1 MSVEELV
8 RSPVFAKLPTE
19 LTLSASPFFERREL
33 RAGTTLWYEEH
44 LANELAVVISGGL
57 RAKVGVQEVG
67 EIRAGELVG
76 ETSVFITEP
85 RSATVEAT
93 SDTVLYVLD
102 QLGLNQVADTLP
114 TFYDHLLDRALQEM
128 ARRVRAT
135 DLKIALIAAGTD
147 EPPPTKPA
155 SSFLRALRRLGT
167 AMDDARTPVL
177 PSLRAMPGMKD
188 APATLLGE
196 IAQAMTPRTVD
207 LNTAVFL
214 EGDTGESAFVIA
226 EGEVKVL
233 RNVKGG
239 RARRLAT
246 LGRGAIFGTGSLLL
260 GERRN
265 ASVVTVSAAKLFE
278 LNTAGMEGLAG
289 PAGRLW
295 RTSLLHALR
304 KQVLGASTH
313 LAELKG
319 GTSWSDRE
327 RLRAAASKIVAFQ
340 VDEDPWVIDGRVR

>member
-1 MSVEELV
+1 MSVDELV
-8 RSPVFAKLPTE
+8 RSPVFARLPPDMV
-19 LTLSASPFFERREL
+19 LTAGPFFERREL
-33 RAGTTLWYEEH
+33 QAGQTLWYEEH
-44 LANELAVVISGGL
+44 LASELAVVVSGSL

-76 ETSVFITEP
+76 ESSVFITEP

-93 SDTVLYVLD
+93 SDTVIHVLD
-102 QLGLNQVADTLP
+102 QLGLNQIADTLP
-114 TFYDHLLDRALQEM
+114 AFYDHLLDRALQEM

-135 DLKIALIAAGTD
+135 DLKIAVLASGTD
-147 EPPPTKPA
+147 EPPPTRPA
-155 SSFLRALRRLGT
+155 SGFLRALRRLGST
-167 AMDDARTPVL
+167 IDDTRSPVL
-177 PSLRAMPGMKD
+177 PALRAMPGMKD

-196 IAQAMTPRTVD
+196 IAQAMAPRSVEP
-207 LNTAVFL
+207 NTAVFL
-214 EGDTGESAFVIA
+214 EGDTGDSAFVIA

-246 LGRGAIFGTGSLLL
+246 LGRGAVFGTGSLLL

-265 ASVVTVSAAKLFE
+265 ASVVTVSAARLFE
-278 LNTAGMEGLAG
+278 LNTPAMEGIRG

-304 KQVLGASTH
+304 KQILGASTH

-340 VDEDPWVIDGRVR
+340 VDDDPWVVEGRVR